1 MAISIA
7 AAIGRIKAS
16 LTDWL
21 TPETIR
27 EVCQHAGHQWRDR
40 VLDPVTT
47 IHLFVLQ
54 ILHGNTACAHVP
66 RLANIDCSGEAYG
79 LARRRIPLAVFRGL
93 LTLVTRRL
101 PVASA
106 DEGRWRGHR
115 TFLLD
120 GSSTSM
126 PDTPALQAK
135 FGQPGRQAAGC
146 GFPVMHLMALFQAST
161 GFLLAIVSAPHR
173 THDMAEAPRT
183 HPALEANDVLV
194 GDRGLASFVHLAL
207 LHFRGVFGVF
217 RTHQQQIVNFRAG
230 RRQATR
236 TTRKRGQTGLPASK
250 WLKRLGRHDQLV
262 EYVKPKSRPKWM
274 TAKDYAA
281 LPATIR
287 VRELRYTITIPG
299 RRTQQVT
306 LSTTLVDPVK
316 YPAAELAK
324 LYGRRWEIE
333 SNFDHLKTTLKMDVL
348 HCKTVAG
355 VEKELI
361 MYALVYNLIRLV
373 MLEAARRQKVPVERI
388 SFVDAARWLCQ
399 ALEGSPE
406 LKLRVNPDRPGRL
419 EPRAKKRRPKNYDL
433 LNAPRRKLP
442 KQLKKKALSP

>member
-1 MAISIA
+1 MAISIT

-16 LTDWL
+16 LNDWL

-27 EVCQHAGHQWRDR
+27 EVCQRAGHQWRDR

-66 RLANIDCSGEAYG
+66 RLANLDCSGEAYG
-79 LARRRIPLAVFRGL
+79 LARSRIPLAVFRGL

-207 LHFRGVFGVF
+207 LHFRGVP
-217 RTHQQQIVNFRAG
+217 
-230 RRQATR
+230 
-236 TTRKRGQTGLPASK
+236 RKLEDEQTE
-250 WLKRLGRHDQLV
+250 RL
-262 EYVKPKSRPKWM
+262 
-274 TAKDYAA
+274 
-281 LPATIR
+281 
-287 VRELRYTITIPG
+287 
-299 RRTQQVT
+299 
-306 LSTTLVDPVK
+306 
-316 YPAAELAK
+316 
-324 LYGRRWEIE
+324 
-333 SNFDHLKTTLKMDVL
+333 
-348 HCKTVAG
+348 
-355 VEKELI
+355 
-361 MYALVYNLIRLV
+361 
-373 MLEAARRQKVPVERI
+373 
-388 SFVDAARWLCQ
+388 
-399 ALEGSPE
+399 
-406 LKLRVNPDRPGRL
+406 LKLVKKKSAQRKNIVEVDTDGGDEREPG
-419 EPRAKKRRPKNYDL
+419 KVIDL
-433 LNAPRRKLP
+433 VAM
-442 KQLKKKALSP
+442 LKKSLAGKG